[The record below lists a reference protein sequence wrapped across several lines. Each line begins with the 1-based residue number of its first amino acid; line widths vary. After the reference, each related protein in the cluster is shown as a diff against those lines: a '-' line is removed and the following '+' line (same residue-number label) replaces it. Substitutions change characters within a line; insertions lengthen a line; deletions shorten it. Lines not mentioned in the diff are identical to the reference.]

1 MFSQISK
8 TILSLLGWKFI
19 GDYPHEIDKKMI
31 IVVPHTSNWDFPLGL
46 LIRSALKAKIHFIGK
61 ASLFKPPHGFI
72 FKALGGFP
80 VKRGKN
86 YNQVDQ
92 IVNYYNSRDTF
103 SLSIAPEGTRKKVDK
118 LKTGFYH
125 IALQAKIPVIMMKF
139 DAEHKEVVIKEPF
152 YPTGDKEKDLNVVNT
167 FFRGTKGIN
176 PENSFL

>member
-8 TILSLLGWKFI
+8 SILSLLGWKFI
-19 GDYPHEIDKKMI
+19 GDYPHDIDKKII

-61 ASLFKPPHGFI
+61 ASLFKPPHGII

-92 IVNYYNSRDTF
+92 IVNYYNQREKFT
-103 SLSIAPEGTRKKVDK
+103 LTIAPEGTRKKVDK

-125 IALQAKIPVIMMKF
+125 IV
-139 DAEHKEVVIKEPF
+139 
-152 YPTGDKEKDLNVVNT
+152 
-167 FFRGTKGIN
+167 R
-176 PENSFL
+176 